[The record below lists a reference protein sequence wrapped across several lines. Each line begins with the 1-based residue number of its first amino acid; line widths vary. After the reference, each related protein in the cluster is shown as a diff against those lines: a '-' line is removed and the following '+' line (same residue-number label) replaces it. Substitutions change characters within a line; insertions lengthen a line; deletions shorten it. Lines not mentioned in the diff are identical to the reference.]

1 MSHLFVLPVR
11 RTNLT
16 TTPIKIIDKPCGS
29 GKTTAMINNFNNQDK
44 YLFIVPLLSEVDRI
58 VEGAKE
64 VEFVQPHANDN
75 KAGTKYASLEEQV
88 ILGHNIVSTH
98 KMYESLVPLA
108 KAGLLSDYHIIIDEV
123 PDVVQPIAKKSKT
136 SIDEFYIDTG
146 FIEVDEG
153 SGLVSPTQKWI
164 ESKNEVSDT
173 LSPKI
178 LSAAMSGCLYLQDRQ
193 MFIWALPEVILKA
206 GLSLTIL
213 TYKAEGS
220 LFVAYLRKLG
230 LSFQLENDASIDNQ
244 FREKAAELIAIKDIQ
259 APKDEKFSH
268 NAQQKGCKSTS
279 YCRKVS
285 GSLKNLRG
293 RKLKG
298 VDVKDILITCMKDAW
313 LKPANDNKIKLG
325 PFAKDSRLGEANWIP
340 NTTRGTN
347 NYAHCSHLIYLYD
360 QYPHPFITRWLG
372 DSSKEFADAY
382 ALTELIQWVWRSRVR
397 RGEPVTVFIPSLR
410 MRTLFERWLGC
421 V

>member
-1 MSHLFVLPVR
+1 M
-11 RTNLT
+11 T

-44 YLFIVPLLSEVDRI
+44 YLVIVPLLSEVDRI
-58 VEGAKE
+58 VEGSKE

-75 KAGTKYASLEEQV
+75 NAGTKYASLEEHL
-88 ILGHNIVSTH
+88 ILGRNIVSTH
-98 KMYESLVPLA
+98 KMYESIVPLA

-123 PDVVQPIAKKSKT
+123 PDVVQAIAKKSKT

-153 SGLVSPTQKWI
+153 SGLVSPTKKWI

-206 GLSLTIL
+206 GLSLTVL

-230 LSFQLENDASIDNQ
+230 LSFQLENDASMDNQ

-259 APKDEKFSH
+259 ALKDEKFSY

-298 VDVKDILITCMKDAW
+298 VNTKDILITCMKEAW
-313 LKPANDNKIKLG
+313 LKPANDNNVKLG

-347 NYAHCSHLIYLYD
+347 DYAHCSHLIYLYD
-360 QYPHPFITRWLG
+360 QHLHPFLTRWLG
-372 DSSKEFADAY
+372 NSSQEFADAY

-397 RGEPVTVFIPSLR
+397 RGEPITVYLPSTR
-410 MRTLFERWLGC
+410 MRALFEEWLMTSF
-421 V
+421 

>member
-1 MSHLFVLPVR
+1 M
-11 RTNLT
+11 T

-44 YLFIVPLLSEVDRI
+44 YLVIVPLLSEVDRI
-58 VEGAKE
+58 VEGSKD

-75 KAGTKYASLEEQV
+75 NAGTKYVSLEKHL
-88 ILGHNIVSTH
+88 ILGRNIVSTH

-123 PDVVQPIAKKSKT
+123 PDVVQAIAKKSKT

-164 ESKNEVSDT
+164 ESKDDVSDT

-178 LSAAMSGCLYLQDRQ
+178 LSAALSGCLYLQDRQ
-193 MFIWALPEVILKA
+193 MFIWALPQEILQA
-206 GLSLTIL
+206 GLSLTVL
-213 TYKAEGS
+213 TYKSEGS

-230 LSFQLENDASIDNQ
+230 LPFELETNESV
-244 FREKAAELIAIKDIQ
+244 
-259 APKDEKFSH
+259 DEKFKEDASKLVTIEDIPALSKPKFSH
-268 NAQQKGCKSTS
+268 TAQQEGCKSAS
-279 YCRKVS
+279 YCNKVS

-293 RKLKG
+293 RKLKN

-313 LKPANDNKIKLG
+313 LKSANDNNVKLG
-325 PFAKDSRLGEANWIP
+325 PFAKDSRLGKANWIP

-347 NYAHCSHLIYLYD
+347 DHAHCSHLIYLYD
-360 QYPHPFITRWLG
+360 QHPHPFIARWLG
-372 DSSKEFADAY
+372 NSSKEFADAY

-397 RGEPVTVFIPSLR
+397 KGEPITLYLPSTR
-410 MRTLFERWLGC
+410 MRALFEEWLMTSF
-421 V
+421 

>member
-1 MSHLFVLPVR
+1 M
-11 RTNLT
+11 T

-44 YLFIVPLLSEVDRI
+44 YLVIVPLLSEVDRI
-58 VEGAKE
+58 VEGSKD

-75 KAGTKYASLEEQV
+75 NAGTKYVSLEEHL
-88 ILGHNIVSTH
+88 ILGRNIVSTH

-123 PDVVQPIAKKSKT
+123 PDVVQTIAKKSKT

-146 FIEVDEG
+146 FIEMDEG

-164 ESKNEVSDT
+164 DIRDQVSDT
-173 LSPKI
+173 LNPKI
-178 LSAAMSGCLYLQDRQ
+178 LSAALSGCLYLQDRQ
-193 MFIWALPEVILKA
+193 MFIWALPQEILQA
-206 GLSLTIL
+206 GLSLTVL
-213 TYKAEGS
+213 TYKSEGS

-230 LSFQLENDASIDNQ
+230 LPFELETNESMDEKFKEDAS
-244 FREKAAELIAIKDIQ
+244 KLVTIKDIP
-259 APKDEKFSH
+259 ALSKLKLTFTG
-268 NAQQKGCKSTS
+268 QQRGQISAS
-279 YCRKVS
+279 FYNKVA
-285 GSLKNLRG
+285 GSLKNLRE

-298 VDVKDILITCMKDAW
+298 VDVKNILITCKKDAW
-313 LKPANDNKIKLG
+313 LNPTNDNQVKLG

-397 RGEPVTVFIPSLR
+397 KGQPITVYLPSTR
-410 MRTLFERWLGC
+410 MRALFEEWLRTH
-421 V
+421 

>member
-1 MSHLFVLPVR
+1 M
-11 RTNLT
+11 T

-44 YLFIVPLLSEVDRI
+44 YLVIVPLLSEVDRI
-58 VEGAKE
+58 VEGSME

-75 KAGTKYASLEEQV
+75 NSGTKYASLEKHL
-88 ILGHNIVSTH
+88 ILGRNIVSTH

-123 PDVVQPIAKKSKT
+123 LDVVKPIAMKSKT

-146 FIEVDEG
+146 FMEVDEG
-153 SGLVSPTQKWI
+153 SGRVMPKQKWI
-164 ESKNEVSDT
+164 DTRDQVFDT

-193 MFIWALPEVILKA
+193 MFIWALPPIILQA
-206 GLSLTIL
+206 GLSLTVL

-230 LSFQLENDASIDNQ
+230 LSFQLDTNTSTDNQ
-244 FREKAAELIAIKDIQ
+244 FREKAAELVTIKDIRALKNQ
-259 APKDEKFSH
+259 KFSH
-268 NAQQKGCKSTS
+268 NAQQKGLKSTS
-279 YCRKVS
+279 YCKKVS
-285 GSLKNLRG
+285 GSLKNLKG
-293 RKLKG
+293 RKLGDIEAKN
-298 VDVKDILITCMKDAW
+298 ILITCMKDAW
-313 LKPANDNKIKLG
+313 LMPANDNKVNRG
-325 PFAKDSRLGEANWIP
+325 PFAKNSRLGEANWIP

-347 NYAHCSHLIYLYD
+347 NFAHCSHLIYLYD
-360 QYPHPFITRWLG
+360 QHPHPFITRWLG
-372 DSSKEFADAY
+372 DSSTAFADAY

-397 RGEPVTVFIPSLR
+397 RGQPITLYLPSLR
-410 MRTLFERWLGC
+410 MRMLFERWLDGTRQFA
-421 V
+421 

>member
-1 MSHLFVLPVR
+1 M
-11 RTNLT
+11 T

-44 YLFIVPLLSEVDRI
+44 YLVIVPMLSEVDRI
-58 VEGAKE
+58 VEGSKE

-75 KAGTKYASLEEQV
+75 YAGTKYASLEEHLNQ
-88 ILGHNIVSTH
+88 GRNIVSTH
-98 KMYESLVPLA
+98 KMFESLAPLA

-123 PDVVQPIAKKSKT
+123 PDVVQSIATKSKT

-146 FIEVDEG
+146 FMKVDEG
-153 SGLVSPTQKWI
+153 SGLVRPTQKWI
-164 ESKNEVSDT
+164 DNQSQVSDT

-193 MFIWALPEVILKA
+193 MFIWALPEVILQA
-206 GLSLTIL
+206 GLSLSVL

-230 LSFQLENDASIDNQ
+230 LPFELETNASMDEQ

-259 APKDEKFSH
+259 ALKDEKFSH
-268 NAQQKGCKSTS
+268 NAQRKGCKSAS
-279 YCRKVS
+279 YCKKVS
-285 GSLKNLRG
+285 SSLKNLRG
-293 RKLKG
+293 RKLR
-298 VDVKDILITCMKDAW
+298 DVNAKDILITCMKEAW
-313 LKPANDNKIKLG
+313 LKPANDNNVKLG

-347 NYAHCSHLIYLYD
+347 DYAHCSHLIYLYD
-360 QYPHPFITRWLG
+360 QHPHPFITRWLG
-372 DSSKEFADAY
+372 DSSTAFADAY

-397 RGEPVTVFIPSLR
+397 RGKPITIYLPSTR
-410 MRTLFERWLGC
+410 MRMLFEIWLRGN
-421 V
+421 

>member
-1 MSHLFVLPVR
+1 M
-11 RTNLT
+11 T

-29 GKTTAMINNFNNQDK
+29 GKTTAMINNFNNRDK
-44 YLFIVPLLSEVDRI
+44 YLVIVPLLSEVDRI
-58 VEGAKE
+58 VEGSIE
-64 VEFVQPHANDN
+64 VEFFQPNANDN
-75 KAGTKYASLEEQV
+75 NSGTKYASLEEHL
-88 ILGHNIVSTH
+88 ILGRNIVSTH

-123 PDVVQPIAKKSKT
+123 PDVVKSIATKSKT
-136 SIDEFYIDTG
+136 SINEFYIDTG

-193 MFIWALPEVILKA
+193 MFIWALPQIILQA
-206 GLSLTIL
+206 GLSLTVL

-230 LSFQLENDASIDNQ
+230 LSFQLENDASMDNQ
-244 FREKAAELIAIKDIQ
+244 FREKATELITIKDIQ
-259 APKDEKFSH
+259 ALKNEKFSH
-268 NAQQKGCKSTS
+268 NAQQEGCKSAG
-279 YCRKVS
+279 YCKKVS

-298 VDVKDILITCMKDAW
+298 VNAKDILITCMKDAW
-313 LKPANDNKIKLG
+313 LKPANDNNVKLG

-347 NYAHCSHLIYLYD
+347 NFAHCSHLIYLYD
-360 QYPHPFITRWLG
+360 QHPHPFLKRWLG
-372 DSSKEFADAY
+372 ENSKEFDDAY
-382 ALTELIQWVWRSRVR
+382 ALTELIQWVWRSRIR
-397 RGEPVTVFIPSLR
+397 NNEPITLYLPSQR
-410 MRTLFERWLGC
+410 MRDLFWNWLHQEM
-421 V
+421 

>member
-1 MSHLFVLPVR
+1 M
-11 RTNLT
+11 T

-44 YLFIVPLLSEVDRI
+44 YLVIVPLLSEVDRI
-58 VEGAKE
+58 VGGSKD

-75 KAGTKYASLEEQV
+75 NAGTKYARLKEHL
-88 ILGHNIVSTH
+88 ILGRNIVSTH
-98 KMYESLVPLA
+98 NMYESLVPLA

-123 PDVVQPIAKKSKT
+123 PDVVQSIAKKSKT
-136 SIDEFYIDTG
+136 SVDEFYIDAG

-153 SGLVSPTQKWI
+153 SGLVRPTQKWI
-164 ESKNEVSDT
+164 DTQNQVADT

-193 MFIWALPEVILKA
+193 MFIWALPQSILQS
-206 GLSLTIL
+206 GLSLTVL

-230 LSFQLENDASIDNQ
+230 LPFELETNASMDRKFKEDASKLVTIG
-244 FREKAAELIAIKDIQ
+244 DIP
-259 APKDEKFSH
+259 ALSKPKFSH
-268 NAQQKGCKSTS
+268 TAQQEGCKSAS
-279 YCRKVS
+279 YCNKVS

-293 RKLKG
+293 RQLKD
-298 VDVKDILITCMKDAW
+298 VDIKDILITCMKDAW
-313 LKPANDNKIKLG
+313 LKPVNDNKVKLG
-325 PFAKDSRLGEANWIP
+325 PFAKDSRLGEVNWIP

-372 DSSKEFADAY
+372 DSSREFADAY

-397 RGEPVTVFIPSLR
+397 KEEPITVFIPSLR
-410 MRTLFERWLGC
+410 MRTLFERWLGG

>member
-1 MSHLFVLPVR
+1 M
-11 RTNLT
+11 T

-29 GKTTAMINNFNNQDK
+29 GKTTAMINNFNNLDK
-44 YLFIVPLLSEVDRI
+44 YLVIVPLLSEVDRI
-58 VEGAKE
+58 VEGSKE
-64 VEFVQPHANDN
+64 LEFFQPHANDN
-75 KAGTKYASLEEQV
+75 NAGTKYASLEEHL
-88 ILGHNIVSTH
+88 ILGRNIVSTH

-123 PDVVQPIAKKSKT
+123 PDAIQPITKKSKK

-153 SGLVSPTQKWI
+153 SGLVRPTQKWI
-164 ESKNEVSDT
+164 DTQNQVSDT

-193 MFIWALPEVILKA
+193 MFIWALPQSILQA
-206 GLSLTIL
+206 GLSLTVL

-230 LSFQLENDASIDNQ
+230 LSFQLETDASMDNQ

-259 APKDEKFSH
+259 ALKDEKFSH
-268 NAQQKGCKSTS
+268 NAQRKGCKSAS
-279 YCRKVS
+279 YCKKVS
-285 GSLKNLRG
+285 SSLKNLRG
-293 RKLKG
+293 RKLR
-298 VDVKDILITCMKDAW
+298 DVNAKDILITCMKEAW
-313 LKPANDNKIKLG
+313 LKPANDNNVKLG

-347 NYAHCSHLIYLYD
+347 DYAHCSHLIYLYD
-360 QYPHPFITRWLG
+360 QHPHPFITRWLG
-372 DSSKEFADAY
+372 DSSTAFADAY
-382 ALTELIQWVWRSRVR
+382 ALTELI
-397 RGEPVTVFIPSLR
+397 
-410 MRTLFERWLGC
+410 
-421 V
+421 

>member
-1 MSHLFVLPVR
+1 M
-11 RTNLT
+11 T

-44 YLFIVPLLSEVDRI
+44 YLVIVPLLSEVDRI
-58 VEGAKE
+58 VEGSKE

-75 KAGTKYASLEEQV
+75 NAETKYASLEKHL
-88 ILGHNIVSTH
+88 ILGRNIVSTH
-98 KMYESLVPLA
+98 KMYESIVPLA
-108 KAGLLSDYHIIIDEV
+108 KDGLLSDYHIIIDEV
-123 PDVVQPIAKKSKT
+123 PDVVQAIAKKSKT

-230 LSFQLENDASIDNQ
+230 LSFQLENDASIDNL

-259 APKDEKFSH
+259 ALKDEKFSH

-298 VDVKDILITCMKDAW
+298 VDVKDILITSMKDAW

-397 RGEPVTVFIPSLR
+397 RGEPITVFIPSLR

>member
-1 MSHLFVLPVR
+1 MK
-11 RTNLT
+11 

-44 YLFIVPLLSEVDRI
+44 YLVIVPMLSEVDRI
-58 VEGAKE
+58 VEGSKE

-75 KAGTKYASLEEQV
+75 NEGTKYASLEEYLNQ
-88 ILGHNIVSTH
+88 GRNIVSTH
-98 KMYESLVPLA
+98 KMFESLAPLA

-153 SGLVSPTQKWI
+153 SGLVRPTQKWI
-164 ESKNEVSDT
+164 DTQNQVSDT

-193 MFIWALPEVILKA
+193 MFIWALPQSILKS
-206 GLSLTIL
+206 GLSLTVL

-230 LSFQLENDASIDNQ
+230 LSFQLETDASMDNQ
-244 FREKAAELIAIKDIQ
+244 FREKAAELIAINYIQ
-259 APKDEKFSH
+259 ALKDEKFSH
-268 NAQQKGCKSTS
+268 NAQQKGCKSAS
-279 YCRKVS
+279 YCKKVS
-285 GSLKNLRG
+285 SSLKNLRG
-293 RKLKG
+293 RKLR
-298 VDVKDILITCMKDAW
+298 DVNAKDILITCMKEAW
-313 LKPANDNKIKLG
+313 LKPANDNNVKLG

-347 NYAHCSHLIYLYD
+347 DYAHCSHLIYLYD
-360 QYPHPFITRWLG
+360 QHPHPFITRWLG
-372 DSSKEFADAY
+372 DSSTAFADAY

-397 RGEPVTVFIPSLR
+397 KGEPITVYIPSLR
-410 MRTLFERWLGC
+410 MRMLFEIWLRGN
-421 V
+421 